1 MKNIK
6 LTFWILMILLTG
18 VWLLVGSFPPE
29 TISFFSLRDGLVQY
43 TGIMAIG
50 AMSVAMILAARPRP
64 VEAPLHGLDKMY
76 RLHKWLGIGGLAFA
90 IIHWFWAKGAKWMV
104 GWGWLER
111 PERHKQA
118 AVDTLG
124 AVEQFFRSQ
133 RALAESAGEWAFYAA
148 ILLIAIALISRIPYH
163 RFVKPHKL
171 LAAVYLVL
179 VAHSVVLMKFDYWT
193 QPVGIVMGLL
203 MAGGTVGAVMS
214 LFGLI
219 GAGRKVKGRIEALT
233 YYPELRVLE
242 TSIKLEDGWA
252 GHEAGQFAFVTSD
265 RREGAHPYTIA
276 SSWEGDGHITFI
288 TKALGDHTSRLYDR
302 LKLGDAV
309 KVEGP
314 YGCFN
319 FVDQNQRQIWI
330 GAGIGITPFIARLK
344 ELAHIPGEK
353 VIDLFHT
360 TADYEEKAIR
370 KLKAD
375 AEAAN
380 VTLHVLVDRKDGQ
393 LNTDRIKEAV
403 PAWEGASIWFCG
415 PAGFGQALRKGF
427 LASGINPSD
436 FHQELFHLR

>member
-1 MKNIK
+1 MARVPLFFWG
-6 LTFWILMILLTG
+6 LTA
-18 VWLLVGSFPPE
+18 LVSVLWFVSDSLWVSPFAYFPFR
-29 TISFFSLRDGLVQY
+29 SVFVQFSG
-43 TGIMAIG
+43 
-50 AMSVAMILAARPRP
+50 ILAIVMMAVALVLALRLRSLERW
-64 VEAPLHGLDKMY
+64 VGGLDKVY

-163 RFVKPHKL
+163 HFVKPHKL